1 MNKFINYL
9 EIDISLEILIFK
21 TEKKELT
28 SKVKINEKETK
39 ELKIRKTSVLFISFD
54 EDEEN
59 DSFIIKL
66 YPTNNFLISIEY
78 TLEDKESK
86 EDFEKLKEYLKT
98 LIL

>member
-9 EIDISLEILIFK
+9 EIDISLKVLIFK
-21 TEKKELT
+21 TEKKGFS
-28 SKVKINEKETK
+28 SKVTINEKETK
-39 ELKIRKTSVLFISFD
+39 ELKIKKEAVLFTSFD

-59 DSFIIKL
+59 DSFIIRL
-66 YPTNNFLISIEY
+66 YPTNNFLISVTY
-78 TLEDKESK
+78 TLEEKESK

>member
-59 DSFIIKL
+59 NSFIIKL

-78 TLEDKESK
+78 TLENKESK

>member
-39 ELKIRKTSVLFISFD
+39 ELKIRKTSILFISFD
-54 EDEEN
+54 ENEEN
-59 DSFIIKL
+59 NSFIIKL